1 MAEPKSYGRDGEGL
15 EPINETTH
23 EDWNDFDTTAR
34 STGDGHIDY
43 EGGFLKTITD
53 EEIRMMSFNAS
64 RKDRRRT
71 KTGYGVEESKGKR
84 ANDITNQQTIE
95 MSYEGASERR
105 DRMSR
110 LTTLTLEIEGRR
122 VDGGLRMSRSR
133 GRRMNR
139 GRWVVQHKTGKEEQS
154 DSDERR
160 GTPRSNKAE
169 KLVDTDSTSKIQPN
183 RELTHSSPFK
193 NQTDQPQK
201 ESSPELTD
209 KVR

>member
-23 EDWNDFDTTAR
+23 EDCLTKKGNDFDTTAR
-34 STGDGHIDY
+34 STGDGQIDY
-43 EGGFLKTITD
+43 EGGFLKTIVSNSDD
-53 EEIRMMSFNAS
+53 EFQRV
-64 RKDRRRT
+64 R
-71 KTGYGVEESKGKR
+71 
-84 ANDITNQQTIE
+84 

-160 GTPRSNKAE
+160 GTPRRDE
-169 KLVDTDSTSKIQPN
+169 LVTKLRSW
-183 RELTHSSPFK
+183 
-193 NQTDQPQK
+193 
-201 ESSPELTD
+201 
-209 KVR
+209 